1 MTIFYVVGRNA
12 SMGLTFDAFHAGN
25 NPAITLR
32 TTEIIQTVI
41 ISLIKKRG
49 IRGGSPSFLGVA

>member
-1 MTIFYVVGRNA
+1 
-12 SMGLTFDAFHAGN
+12 MGLTFDAFQAGN

-32 TTEIIQTVI
+32 TTEIIHTVI

-49 IRGGSPSFLGVA
+49 MSGGSPSFLGVAWDSA